1 MIKHGF
7 LTVLLL
13 LLLFVTAPGLGHAD
27 STETR
32 INLDGKE
39 LVISKDAQV
48 QIVNGSVMVPLRL
61 VTEQLGYAVKWDNV
75 TKTAIIEQAGTI
87 LKLMVNNATAEA
99 SGRQIQLDTPPFLN
113 GSTTLVPL
121 RFVGEETGT
130 TVRWDNPS
138 KTVYLTSPAKAP
150 LSNPSTLTNI
160 RPVDTETR
168 EELNPSGSA
177 LTNLTF
183 SENKLMINVTGSVT
197 PSVFAITGKDRIVID
212 LPNTSY
218 SQSFLLN
225 PSFENKQN
233 GTIEVTG
240 NPNVST
246 LRYSLFSHSPSTIR
260 VVIDLNSATP
270 YSVINANDGLI
281 IIDLN
286 GVTVT
291 PAPTNT
297 LAAPP
302 VKIPAVTP
310 SPSTAPAGKRLVV
323 IDAGHGGKDPGGI
336 SLSQFNEKDF
346 ALSTVLKIEKLLK
359 KEPNLEVV
367 LTRSDDRYPTLQ
379 ERAKIAN
386 DLKADLFV
394 SVHANSIPAGSKS
407 NPSGYETYYTRND
420 SLEFAKT
427 VHKYLI
433 PATGLSDRGVRQSS
447 LYVTRETK
455 MPAILLECGYLSNAS
470 DEALLFNDDFQQRV
484 AEAVVAG
491 IKEYLKL

>member
-1 MIKHGF
+1 MTKHGF

-150 LSNPSTLTNI
+150 LSNPSTLTNS

-168 EELNPSGSA
+168 EELNPSGAA
-177 LTNLTF
+177 LTNLSF
-183 SENKLMINVTGSVT
+183 SENRLMINVTGSVT

-218 SQSFLLN
+218 SQSFLLS

-233 GTIEVTG
+233 GTIVVTD

-260 VVIDLNSATP
+260 VVIDLNSATH

-291 PAPTNT
+291 TAPTNT
-297 LAAPP
+297 LVAPP
-302 VKIPAVTP
+302 VKTPAVTP
-310 SPSTAPAGKRLVV
+310 PPSTAPAGKKLVV

-346 ALSTVLKIEKLLK
+346 ALSTVLKIEKLLL

-394 SVHANSIPAGSKS
+394 SVHANSIPVGSKS

-470 DEALLFNDDFQQRV
+470 DEALLYNDDFQQRV